1 MRINLDGTIL
11 TALTRIFDVIV
22 ATVLFLLCCLP
33 VFTIGAS
40 LSAMYATMIAIAG
53 DGCSGV
59 TRYFIG
65 KFKDNFKQATAL
77 WLPVAI
83 VGAVVIVDIVVCW
96 GFAMNAT
103 MILAVM
109 RGLTIFCTCLYLA
122 VSIYLFA
129 GIAVYQVTWRQA
141 FTNALQWS
149 MKTLPATGGLVLLSV
164 GMVASLFI
172 LWYFAFPVIAL
183 GLYLQGKLL
192 LHVFGLKAPELH
204 VDEEIEY

>member
-1 MRINLDGTIL
+1 MQINLDGKL
-11 TALTRIFDVIV
+11 LGALTRIFDVIV
-22 ATVLFLLCCLP
+22 ATVLFLICCLP
-33 VFTIGAS
+33 VFTIGAAF
-40 LSAMYATMIAIAG
+40 SAVYATMIAIAN
-53 DGCSGV
+53 DSCSSV
-59 TRYFIG
+59 TRHF
-65 KFKDNFKQATAL
+65 FSVFRDNFKQATAL

-83 VGAVVIVDIVVCW
+83 VGAVVVVDIVVCW
-96 GFAMNAT
+96 GFAMKAT

-192 LHVFGLKAPELH
+192 VRVFELKTPELH